1 MKTAPASQAGPQR
14 SFRSALFAAGLLALL
29 TLGIYWPLSRS
40 ELLSYDDVEYVTW
53 NLDIQGGLTL
63 PALRW
68 AFSTGYAGNWHPLT
82 WVSYMLDYQ
91 FFGGSPGQMHL
102 TNLILHIA
110 NIVLVLLLFRQMT
123 GTFWRSAFVA
133 ALFAL
138 HPLHVESVAWVC
150 ERKDVLSTFFGLLS
164 LGAYVRY
171 VQSKVQSPKSKVQG
185 PKSEVGGPWSFF
197 HLPSSIFYL
206 LSLALFACS
215 LMSKPMLVTL
225 PCVLLLLDYWP
236 LRRIQFPSQRSP
248 SNPQSA
254 IRNSQSSPPSLHHS
268 PTPPLHLLFEKL
280 PFFVLTV
287 ADSIVTFLA
296 QKVGGAV
303 ASTDL
308 LPIPA
313 RVANALMAYLHYLRT
328 AFWPAGLSISYP
340 ATSHWPFWQPLCA
353 AGLLLVLTG
362 LVLRQRQRPYLFTGW
377 FWFLGTLVPVIGLT
391 QIGAQTVA
399 DRFMYFPLVGLAI
412 CVAWGSLDLFGAR
425 PAGRVSLVVAG
436 TLSLV
441 LCAIVTHRQVCFWKD
456 GLTLF
461 SRALAVTK
469 DNFVAHDHVGMAL
482 NKLERHDEA
491 IQHYREAVQIC
502 PVDAEGY
509 VGLAFSLGTQGH
521 LAEARACA
529 AKAVQLRP
537 DSPEAHDCLGV
548 ALQLQ
553 GKAVEAETHFVQAVK
568 LRPSFADARNHWAYA
583 LLEQGRIDEAI
594 AQLRTAL
601 RIEPDS
607 AEFQQRLS
615 YALSQKASANQAPP
629 PQP

>member
-1 MKTAPASQAGPQR
+1 MLPCPPAMKPVATHEGGRQR
-14 SFRSALFAAGLLALL
+14 SVPSALFVSAALALL
-29 TLGIYWPLSRS
+29 TLGIYWPVSHF
-40 ELLSYDDVEYVTW
+40 ELISYDDPEYITW

-63 PALRW
+63 SALRW

-102 TNLILHIA
+102 TS
-110 NIVLVLLLFRQMT
+110 LVLHLANTLVLFSLFRRMT

-133 ALFAL
+133 AIFAL

-206 LSLALFACS
+206 LSLALFAFS

-236 LRRIQFPSQRSP
+236 LQRLELS
-248 SNPQSA
+248 
-254 IRNSQSSPPSLHHS
+254 
-268 PTPPLHLLFEKL
+268 TVFEKL
-280 PFFVLTV
+280 PFFALTV
-287 ADSIVTFLA
+287 ADSIVTFWA
-296 QKVGGAV
+296 QKAGGAV
-303 ASTDL
+303 VSTQF
-308 LPIPA
+308 LPVSS

-412 CVAWGSLDLFGAR
+412 CVAWGSLDLFGPR

-491 IQHYREAVQIC
+491 IQHYREAVRIC
-502 PVDAEGY
+502 PVYAEGY

-521 LAEARACA
+521 LPEALACA

-553 GKAVEAETHFVQAVK
+553 GKTVEAETHFVQAVK

-601 RIEPDS
+601 RITPDS

-615 YALSQKASANQAPP
+615 YALSRKASANQASP

>member
-102 TNLILHIA
+102 TNLILQIA
-110 NIVLVLLLFRQMT
+110 NVVLVLLLFRQMT

-133 ALFAL
+133 AFFAL

-171 VQSKVQSPKSKVQG
+171 VQSKVQS

-236 LRRIQFPSQRSP
+236 LRRVQFPSQRGP

-254 IRNSQSSPPSLHHS
+254 IRNPQSSPPSLRHS
-268 PTPPLHLLFEKL
+268 ATPPLHLLFEKL
-280 PFFVLTV
+280 PFLALTV
-287 ADSIVTFLA
+287 ADSVVTFLA
-296 QKVGGAV
+296 QKAGG
-303 ASTDL
+303 
-308 LPIPA
+308 
-313 RVANALMAYLHYLRT
+313 
-328 AFWPAGLSISYP
+328 
-340 ATSHWPFWQPLCA
+340 
-353 AGLLLVLTG
+353 
-362 LVLRQRQRPYLFTGW
+362 
-377 FWFLGTLVPVIGLT
+377 
-391 QIGAQTVA
+391 
-399 DRFMYFPLVGLAI
+399 
-412 CVAWGSLDLFGAR
+412 
-425 PAGRVSLVVAG
+425 
-436 TLSLV
+436 
-441 LCAIVTHRQVCFWKD
+441 AIVT
-456 GLTLF
+456 T
-461 SRALAVTK
+461 
-469 DNFVAHDHVGMAL
+469 
-482 NKLERHDEA
+482 E
-491 IQHYREAVQIC
+491 
-502 PVDAEGY
+502 
-509 VGLAFSLGTQGH
+509 
-521 LAEARACA
+521 
-529 AKAVQLRP
+529 
-537 DSPEAHDCLGV
+537 
-548 ALQLQ
+548 
-553 GKAVEAETHFVQAVK
+553 
-568 LRPSFADARNHWAYA
+568 
-583 LLEQGRIDEAI
+583 LLSI
-594 AQLRTAL
+594 
-601 RIEPDS
+601 
-607 AEFQQRLS
+607 
-615 YALSQKASANQAPP
+615 
-629 PQP
+629 

>member
-1 MKTAPASQAGPQR
+1 
-14 SFRSALFAAGLLALL
+14 
-29 TLGIYWPLSRS
+29 
-40 ELLSYDDVEYVTW
+40 
-53 NLDIQGGLTL
+53 
-63 PALRW
+63 
-68 AFSTGYAGNWHPLT
+68 
-82 WVSYMLDYQ
+82 
-91 FFGGSPGQMHL
+91 
-102 TNLILHIA
+102 
-110 NIVLVLLLFRQMT
+110 
-123 GTFWRSAFVA
+123 
-133 ALFAL
+133 
-138 HPLHVESVAWVC
+138 
-150 ERKDVLSTFFGLLS
+150 
-164 LGAYVRY
+164 
-171 VQSKVQSPKSKVQG
+171 
-185 PKSEVGGPWSFF
+185 
-197 HLPSSIFYL
+197 
-206 LSLALFACS
+206 
-215 LMSKPMLVTL
+215 MLVTL

-236 LRRIQFPSQRSP
+236 LQRFKLTT
-248 SNPQSA
+248 Q
-254 IRNSQSSPPSLHHS
+254 HS
-268 PTPPLHLLFEKL
+268 KLKTLLPFFLEKL
-280 PFFVLTV
+280 PFLALTV
-287 ADSIVTFLA
+287 ADSVVTFLA
-296 QKVGGAV
+296 QKAGGAIV
-303 ASTDL
+303 TTEL
-308 LPIPA
+308 LSIHS
-313 RVANALMAYLHYLRT
+313 RIANASMAYLHYLCT
-328 AFWPAGLSISYP
+328 AFWPSGLSISYP
-340 ATSHWPFWQPLCA
+340 AISHWTLWQPLCA

-601 RIEPDS
+601 RIKPDS